1 MRAFVAIEVD
11 ERTSP
16 EQPTLAPSHLTLR
29 FFGELDDATLPSVVS
44 ALRAAARREVPFDL
58 TLDGIGAFPSR
69 ASPRIL
75 WVGVTDGRED
85 VVRLAN
91 EISDA
96 LVAVGVAPDPPTFVP
111 HVTMFRVRSPSD
123 RHRARGL
130 LDGTVPSP
138 APRRVRVTE
147 FVLKQSFLTPTG
159 AVHRVVDRFPL
170 AGRRGAAG

>member
-29 FFGELDDATLPSVVS
+29 FFGELDDTTLPSVLS

-69 ASPRIL
+69 ASPRIV

-147 FVLKQSFLTPTG
+147 FVLKESFLTPTG

>member
-1 MRAFVAIEVD
+1 VRAFVAIEVD

-16 EQPTLAPSHLTLR
+16 ERPTVAPTHLTLR
-29 FFGELDDATLPSVVS
+29 FFGELEAATVPPVVG
-44 ALRAAARREVPFDL
+44 ALRAAALREMPFDM

-69 ASPRIL
+69 AAPRVV
-75 WVGVTDGRED
+75 WVGVTDGKGD

-96 LVAVGVAPDPPTFVP
+96 LATVGVAPDPPTFVP
-111 HVTMFRVRSPSD
+111 HVTLFRVRSPRD

-130 LDGTVPSP
+130 LDGTVPTP

-147 FVLKQSFLTPTG
+147 FVLKESVLAPTG
-159 AVHRVVDRFPL
+159 PIHRVVERFPL